1 MAANASDDRHERTDA
16 RVTSL
21 VFSNAGVGE
30 RDVLQLS
37 RTGGLMFA
45 CSSCSP
51 RAAPHLNSG
60 RAVITMWS
68 LSTSWRL
75 HTIGRTLAPCTLLDF
90 GLCLR
95 RPARRP
101 GGAGGAHGLAC
112 TADTRLAVVAQSDPD
127 TPCALYM
134 RSGLACIPHRGTCF
148 GLCVPTTT
156 AVCGEHQRIR
166 GHRRCQR
173 GRALAQ
179 PTPVRPDTG
188 RWL

>member
-1 MAANASDDRHERTDA
+1 MAANASDDPWRDVRTDT

-21 VFSNAGVGE
+21 ANAGVGE
-30 RDVLQLS
+30 RGVLQLS
-37 RTGGLMFA
+37 RTVLMFA

-51 RAAPHLNSG
+51 RATPHR
-60 RAVITMWS
+60 RAVNTMWS

-134 RSGLACIPHRGTCF
+134 RSGLACIPHRGTCC